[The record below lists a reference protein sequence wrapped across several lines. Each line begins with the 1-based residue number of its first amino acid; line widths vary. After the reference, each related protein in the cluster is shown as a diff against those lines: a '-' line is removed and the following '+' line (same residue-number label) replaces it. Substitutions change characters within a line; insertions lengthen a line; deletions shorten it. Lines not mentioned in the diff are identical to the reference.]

1 MRRVRRLIRNNF
13 TFIKYLINAGASFII
28 DLTLFSLFIILF
40 KGRITSFEM
49 CATICA
55 RIFSSTFNY
64 LVNRNKVFKNSEGK
78 IDRVT
83 FIKYT
88 IQVIIQTI
96 ISGLLVTYFYDNLSL
111 PSKVLSIPAETVIK
125 IPVECLLFISNYF
138 ILKYYIFTKQPI
150 KLRIPYNFRTLLF
163 GIFCTFSLLVKLDK
177 KYILDITKKDTN
189 VLTLGLVTILLMVV
203 YKKYHRN
210 IKSNKFFNILAALL
224 SIFMTVGYS
233 YDKVGSAYL
242 VFGNIGFITISII
255 KLLSFYFL
263 FRLCINIVFNFIT
276 TYKIREIVGDNKLIR
291 MFNKHPFLF
300 SFTVI
305 VLCYIPYLVAF
316 YPAVMGYDPS
326 NQIREFMG
334 MHTRYMDSVILLD
347 PNVTITN
354 FNPVIHTLF
363 LGGCFKLG
371 HIMGNDNI
379 GLFIYAVLQIIIM
392 ASTLAYS
399 ISYMKKHGVANKLLL
414 IVLLIYALVPVFPF
428 YSISTNKDTIF
439 CCFVLLYCLKLYD
452 LIMYDQS
459 KKNYITTFLIV
470 LMVTL
475 TRNNGIYTVMLSM
488 PFTLIWLKNKRK
500 QILIVLSAV
509 VVCYVG
515 YNKVLLPSFKISNTS
530 IREMLSIPFQQ
541 TARLAKYHPESF
553 SEKDKEVIDKILT
566 FDTLGE
572 RYNPKLSDPVKN
584 KFNIYTTNKD
594 LMEYFKVWHKGLY
607 KHPDVYMDATI
618 SNIYGYF
625 YPNTSSWYI
634 YYEYNTKLQEAG
646 FDYHYNGLSDM
657 RTILSEFGKKYPYI
671 PLLGLFVNIAF
682 TGWIYFFLFT
692 ALLTKKE
699 YKLLPF
705 ILPAISFI
713 VVCVAGPANT
723 YFRYALPYI
732 MPLPMTLCLL
742 YYNLQNKEEEKNNK
756 ISNKKKSK

>member
-1 MRRVRRLIRNNF
+1 MRRVRNLIRNNF
-13 TFIKYLINAGASFII
+13 TFIKYLLNAGASFII
-28 DLTLFSLFIILF
+28 DITLFSLFIILF
-40 KGRITSFEM
+40 KGKISSFEM
-49 CATICA
+49 AATICA

-88 IQVIIQTI
+88 VQVIIQTI
-96 ISGLLVTYFYDNLSL
+96 ISGLMVTYFYNNLSL
-111 PSKVLSIPAETVIK
+111 PSKVLSIPAETIIK
-125 IPVECLLFISNYF
+125 IPVECFLFISNYF
-138 ILKYYIFTKQPI
+138 ILKYYIFTKEPI
-150 KLRIPYNFRTLLF
+150 SLRIPYNIRTLLF
-163 GIFCTFSLLVKLDK
+163 GIFCTFSLLIKLDRNS
-177 KYILDITKKDTN
+177 IIHVTKTNTN
-189 VLTLGLVTILLMVV
+189 VMSTCFLAILLMVF
-203 YKKYHRN
+203 YKKFHKKCKRN
-210 IKSNKFFNILAALL
+210 IFFNVLAVLF

-233 YDKVGSAYL
+233 YDVVGSAYL
-242 VFGNIGFITISII
+242 VFGNPAFIIISII
-255 KLLSFYFL
+255 KLVSFYSL
-263 FRLCINIVFNFIT
+263 FRVCINITYNFIT
-276 TYKIREIVGDNKLIR
+276 SYKIREFVKENKFIKT
-291 MFNKHPFLF
+291 FNKHPFLF
-300 SFTVI
+300 SFIMII
-305 VLCYIPYLVAF
+305 VCYIPYIFAF

-347 PNVTITN
+347 PKMTITN
-354 FNPVIHTLF
+354 FNPVLHTLF

-371 HIMGNDNI
+371 HMMGNDNL
-379 GLFIYAVLQIIIM
+379 GLFIYVVLQTIFM
-392 ASTLAYS
+392 ASVLAYS
-399 ISYMKKHGVANKLLL
+399 ISYMKKRGVANKLLL
-414 IVLLIYALVPVFPF
+414 IVLFAYSFIPVFPF
-428 YSISTNKDTIF
+428 YAITTNKDTIF

-452 LIMYDQS
+452 LIKYEQS
-459 KKNYITTFLIV
+459 TKNYITMFLIM

-475 TRNNGIYTVMLSM
+475 TRNNGVYTLVLSM

-500 QILIVLSAV
+500 QILVILSSVL
-509 VVCYVG
+509 VCYIG
-515 YNKVLLPSFKISNTS
+515 YNKVLLPAFKISNTS
-530 IREMLSIPFQQ
+530 IREMLSVPFQQ

-553 SEKDKEVIDKILT
+553 SEHDKKVIDNILI

-594 LMEYFKVWHKGLY
+594 LVEYFKVWNKGLY

-618 SNIYGYF
+618 NNVYGYF

-634 YYEYNTKLQEAG
+634 YYEYNTKLKEAG

-657 RTILSEFGKKYPYI
+657 RNVLSEYGLKYPYI

-682 TGWIYFFLFT
+682 VGWIYFFLFA

-699 YKLLPF
+699 YRLIPF
-705 ILPAISFI
+705 VLPAISFI
-713 VVCVAGPANT
+713 LVCVAGPANT

-742 YYNLQNKEEEKNNK
+742 YYDFQHKEEVKLVSN
-756 ISNKKKSK
+756 NKKKSN